1 MRFYCIKRD
10 IRTLCNKYL
19 EIYTNLGIKMT
30 DKTKAIM
37 NLKKNEFGKCLVK
50 FSYENATFRPLSE
63 TLKIEIL
70 VHKAIIFA
78 II

>member
-1 MRFYCIKRD
+1 
-10 IRTLCNKYL
+10 
-19 EIYTNLGIKMT
+19 MT